1 MQPSSTQD
9 SYVSPVDRIVGAAV
23 FDWNG
28 LPKDYFTT
36 EENGDIA
43 WVQTVFQVLGLRSL
57 LMSSLRLE
65 GFHHAMVRSDHYH
78 AVIIKQ
84 RDNYVALLIDTKG
97 LTELSPHFLQWAQSL
112 DYSRL
117 ASNPRFHIV

>member
-1 MQPSSTQD
+1 MQSLSPQSSLE
-9 SYVSPVDRIVGAAV
+9 SYTENIVGAAI

-28 LPKDYFTT
+28 LPKEYFTT
-36 EENGDIA
+36 EENGDIS

-65 GFHHAMVRSDHYH
+65 GFHHATVCSEGYS

-84 RDNYVALLIDTKG
+84 RDNYVALLVDTTG
-97 LTELSPHFLQWAQSL
+97 LSELSPAFLQWAQSF
-112 DYSRL
+112 DYNRL
-117 ASNPRFHIV
+117 NTDPRFHMA